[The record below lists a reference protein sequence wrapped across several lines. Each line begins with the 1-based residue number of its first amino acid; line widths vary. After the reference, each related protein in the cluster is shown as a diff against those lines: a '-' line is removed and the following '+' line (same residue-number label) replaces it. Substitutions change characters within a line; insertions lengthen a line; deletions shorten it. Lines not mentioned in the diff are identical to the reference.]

1 MKLTDFYT
9 EADSVSV
16 RTFVDEHY
24 RHFNAG
30 TVQRT
35 CVSLSGLLTSGGRVF
50 LTLAGAMSTAEI
62 GRTLAPMIRAGHIA
76 AISCTGA
83 NLEEDV
89 FNLVAKDHYEQVVN
103 HEDLSPMDDHAL
115 LQRHLNRVTD
125 TCIPE
130 EEAIRTLEGHLM
142 TRWRLVDQDNA
153 RLPHTF
159 LYDLLNS
166 GDLADAYQGDPAHSW
181 LLAAAEVNL
190 PLYVPGWE
198 DSTLGNI
205 FAARAVEGV
214 LNADGVL
221 GGVHYMKHLVEF
233 YRSNNDPLAFLQVG
247 GGIAGDF
254 PICVVPLLHQDLQTP
269 VPLWSWFAQITDATA
284 SYGGY
289 SGAPPNEKISWGK
302 LGVDTPRFNI
312 HSDATI
318 VLPLVFGYVLDL
330 A

>member
-1 MKLTDFYT
+1 MT
-9 EADSVSV
+9 V
-16 RTFVDEHY
+16 RAFVDEHY

-35 CVSLSGLLTSGGRVF
+35 ASSLTALIESGGKVF

-83 NLEEDV
+83 NLEEDM
-89 FNLVAKDHYEQVVN
+89 FNLVAHNHYEHISS
-103 HEDLSPMDDHAL
+103 HEDLAPADDEAL
-115 LQRHLNRVTD
+115 FQRHLNRVTD

-130 EEAIRTLEGHLM
+130 EEAIRAIEGHLM
-142 TRWRLVDQDNA
+142 DRWSDVDETSAQ
-153 RLPHTF
+153 LPHLF
-159 LYDLLNS
+159 LYDLLTS
-166 GDLADAYQGDPAHSW
+166 GELNDAYQANPAHSW
-181 LLAAAEVNL
+181 LLAAAEVGL

-205 FAARAVEGV
+205 FAARSLEGT
-214 LNADGVL
+214 LNPNAVL
-221 GGVHYMKHLVEF
+221 GGVHYMRHLTEF
-233 YRSNNDPLAFLQVG
+233 YRSNTEPLAFLQVG

-254 PICVVPLLHQDLQTP
+254 PICVVPLLHQDLKTA

-302 LGVDTPRFNI
+302 LSVSTPRFNI
-312 HSDATI
+312 NSDATI
-318 VLPLVFGYVLDL
+318 VLPMLFGYVLDL